1 MLAFLYEKNVVHVP
15 AGSTKK
21 EYRKRWYSAILHP
34 KASCNVTFFE
44 KAHKKLSRITAT
56 TEDRVS
62 THVIAGVLT
71 WDDAMRMMPEWADPT
86 TSYVFHRMTLTFYL
100 RTGGKC

>member
-1 MLAFLYEKNVVHVP
+1 MQRA
-15 AGSTKK
+15 
-21 EYRKRWYSAILHP
+21 
-34 KASCNVTFFE
+34 FFE

-71 WDDAMRMMPEWADPT
+71 WDDAMRMMPEWADP
-86 TSYVFHRMTLTFYL
+86 YVFHRDDPDILLPENRGQVLIQRVIERGPSYMHAPVVLQH
-100 RTGGKC
+100 CQSS